1 MPFVHFER
9 INPLTKKPFPL
20 DSPNAHV
27 YVNPA
32 AVAKVQG
39 HTQDMSLI
47 FYADADID
55 VDVVLGFAAD
65 VVTRLEDED
74 CPVVNAL
81 NEIDNSLDKILT
93 AIEGIDCGR

>member
-1 MPFVHFER
+1 MRFIHFKR
-9 INPLTKKPFPL
+9 INPFTNKPFSEDAPEG
-20 DSPNAHV
+20 HI

-39 HTQDMSLI
+39 HTASTSAILYLDVDS
-47 FYADADID
+47 DADI
-55 VDVVLGFAAD
+55 VVGFATD
-65 VVTRLEDED
+65 VVTQLTDD
-74 CPVVNAL
+74 DNFVVNAL